1 MSVLASIRPDDWNL
15 ALFTHVLG
23 AFLLIGALLTSM
35 LVLYAG
41 WGSKVAADSLAYSR
55 LAFKSLLYIAL
66 PAWIIMRV
74 GAGWI
79 YEKEF
84 GDTET
89 DPTWVGIGFIAAE
102 PGALILLIS
111 IVLAGLSARKL
122 RKDGGSMGTMGK
134 ITTVLAT
141 VLFVAYIIA
150 VWAMGAKPT

>member
-1 MSVLASIRPDDWNL
+1 MSVLAAIRPDDWNL

-41 WGSKVAADSLAYSR
+41 WGSKTASDSLAYAR
-55 LAFKSLLYIAL
+55 LAFKSLLYVAL

-102 PGALILLIS
+102 PGALLLLIA
-111 IVLAGLSARKL
+111 IVLGGLSARKL
-122 RKDGGSMGTMGK
+122 RKDGGTMGTMGK

-141 VLFVAYIIA
+141 LLFVVYLIA